1 MFFLLRLLR
10 FKINNSTNQKHSS
23 CYFSAIKLGG
33 TAIAVQDNFDMLEI
47 TQNDLAKY
55 KTYKFKISACISIY
69 FMVIHV
75 LLHYSV
81 EIQEV
86 QIKYKH
92 ISIFVFADSISRV
105 IAYME
110 HNNLFMF

>member
-1 MFFLLRLLR
+1 
-10 FKINNSTNQKHSS
+10 
-23 CYFSAIKLGG
+23 
-33 TAIAVQDNFDMLEI
+33 
-47 TQNDLAKY
+47 
-55 KTYKFKISACISIY
+55 
-69 FMVIHV
+69 MVIHV